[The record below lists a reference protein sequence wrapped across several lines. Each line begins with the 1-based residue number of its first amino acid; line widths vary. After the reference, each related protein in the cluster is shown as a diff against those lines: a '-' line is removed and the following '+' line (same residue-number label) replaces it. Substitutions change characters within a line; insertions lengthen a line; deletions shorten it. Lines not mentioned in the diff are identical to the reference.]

1 MLLFVFFVCLV
12 CGVFVLP
19 FLTVCETF
27 DILILDTVIASSK
40 TKRVGNENGG
50 CTEYY
55 QDDDDD
61 VDVVAAVAAKAISG
75 LRGNDRQYMSFLGAT
90 LRTKCNLLVVR
101 STLEPIT

>member
-50 CTEYY
+50 LYR
-55 QDDDDD
+55 
-61 VDVVAAVAAKAISG
+61 VLPG
-75 LRGNDRQYMSFLGAT
+75 
-90 LRTKCNLLVVR
+90 
-101 STLEPIT
+101 

>member
-1 MLLFVFFVCLV
+1 M
-12 CGVFVLP
+12 
-19 FLTVCETF
+19 
-27 DILILDTVIASSK
+27 K
-40 TKRVGNENGG
+40 TGG

-55 QDDDDD
+55 QDDEDDD

-75 LRGNDRQYMSFLGAT
+75 LRGNDRQYISFLGAT